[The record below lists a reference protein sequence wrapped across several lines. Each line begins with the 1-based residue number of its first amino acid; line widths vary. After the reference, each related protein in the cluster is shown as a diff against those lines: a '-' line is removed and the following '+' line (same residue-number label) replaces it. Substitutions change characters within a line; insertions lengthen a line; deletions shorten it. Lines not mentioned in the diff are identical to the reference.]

1 MKQSVP
7 SFNCDG
13 LVTIFV
19 LFVFQFTVPA
29 TTVTESK
36 ARSAT
41 RLQTTS
47 VSLCICGEPA
57 TPARKVDSHRA
68 RVRARAREMGYTAC
82 D

>member
-13 LVTIFV
+13 LVKIFV
-19 LFVFQFTVPA
+19 LFVFQLAVPA

-41 RLQTTS
+41 QLQTTS
-47 VSLCICGEPA
+47 VPLCLCGEPA
-57 TPARKVDSHRA
+57 TPARKVNSH
-68 RVRARAREMGYTAC
+68 RARAREMGYTAC